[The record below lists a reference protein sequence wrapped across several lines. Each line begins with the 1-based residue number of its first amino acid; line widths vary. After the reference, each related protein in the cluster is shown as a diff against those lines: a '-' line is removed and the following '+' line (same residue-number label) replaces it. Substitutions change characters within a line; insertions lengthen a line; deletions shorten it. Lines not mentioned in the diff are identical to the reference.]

1 MFLSIYQNFQNKF
14 LNFYVNLSLYKINT
28 FATFVAERLKRWTAI
43 DVRHVQSWQKK
54 NLSNCLLPFPIVWMW
69 VFNCLCYKIQQG
81 EKKIKIIWCFNSE
94 LNLEGVHSWKCLVFH
109 LAIIILRN
117 LHPKSSLTFNASSDA
132 HSSNMTFI
140 FPFN

>member
-54 NLSNCLLPFPIVWMW
+54 KP
-69 VFNCLCYKIQQG
+69 
-81 EKKIKIIWCFNSE
+81 
-94 LNLEGVHSWKCLVFH
+94 
-109 LAIIILRN
+109 
-117 LHPKSSLTFNASSDA
+117 
-132 HSSNMTFI
+132 
-140 FPFN
+140 